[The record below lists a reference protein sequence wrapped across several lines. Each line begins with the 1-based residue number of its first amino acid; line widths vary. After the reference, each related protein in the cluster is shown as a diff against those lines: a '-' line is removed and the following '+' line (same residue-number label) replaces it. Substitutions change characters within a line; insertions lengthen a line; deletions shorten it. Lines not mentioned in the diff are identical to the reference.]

1 MFITLVEFKTAL
13 YTIFLICRI
22 LIGSH
27 IRSIGGETNG
37 GVINF
42 NFVPLLHKSSRFHI
56 AVLQFS
62 NRSRI
67 TSKKDR

>member
-1 MFITLVEFKTAL
+1 MD
-13 YTIFLICRI
+13 
-22 LIGSH
+22 
-27 IRSIGGETNG
+27 
-37 GVINF
+37 GVINV